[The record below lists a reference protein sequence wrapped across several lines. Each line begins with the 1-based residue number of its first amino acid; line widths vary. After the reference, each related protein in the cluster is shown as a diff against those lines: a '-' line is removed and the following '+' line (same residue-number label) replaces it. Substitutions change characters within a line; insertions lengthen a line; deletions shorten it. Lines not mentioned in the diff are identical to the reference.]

1 MKYSI
6 DPKYPGYVKEN
17 VAILME
23 STGIEVYLNGQTLQ
37 YIIAANSDNGTVV
50 CIKRDK
56 SGNPMIKDGEWITE
70 IRRGN
75 VSIFIPDEIK
85 EMLK

>member
-1 MKYSI
+1 MKFSI

-17 VAILME
+17 VAILCQ
-23 STGIEVYLNGQTLQ
+23 SVGIEVYLNGQPLHAVA
-37 YIIAANSDNGTVV
+37 AANSDNGTVV
-50 CIKRDK
+50 CYKRDK
-56 SGNPMIKDGEWITE
+56 KGRYVIRDGEFVTE
-70 IRRGN
+70 MRRGN